1 MERKEEKAEQN
12 CYAPV
17 ALKKTTTIFYEL
29 KPWKMIMMTKYSSG
43 NITLHRGHSGTD
55 VRLFHVWSEEPKTLD
70 LAVIL
75 QITKFHACLYHET
88 KT

>member
-1 MERKEEKAEQN
+1 
-12 CYAPV
+12 
-17 ALKKTTTIFYEL
+17 
-29 KPWKMIMMTKYSSG
+29 MIIMTKYSSG

-55 VRLFHVWSEEPKTLD
+55 VRLFHVWSEEPKTSD